1 MSRPQLLA
9 CLLLTLTCCTV
20 AQGEPTTLTRYD
32 YQHMARDIPFR
43 TCTVDAGDHAGVGQV
58 ITVPPDA
65 KDVCG
70 VRFKVSKAGHPGPLL
85 YKLGTTPGGAEIA
98 AGAVPSEEIIAL
110 YDLFYGGDFTPQA
123 VKSGE
128 KLYLTLRAE
137 RGNYPDDYYLAYG
150 PRDGEGIP
158 EKACGTAIAPK
169 GHEAFPLSYCLLTSV
184 GPGDP
189 PGVEERFEFVRRIT
203 RPPYAD
209 ATLLRD
215 PKRKAGPDE
224 VAIDSEWSIIG
235 PPEGNAVIDT
245 AIGDLQTYFDRAMGI
260 KLPVRRRKTI
270 ADASRQ
276 EKTIVVGDV
285 TTLSDQAEGLKGSE
299 SYRVVVKPDRIILC
313 GADDRGAM
321 RAIYH
326 LEDVT
331 GFAEGP
337 FVKRGSVTKKC
348 LFSPRLTQR
357 IGPSNSFL
365 TEFSQPNI
373 YTDGFLSTIS
383 HQGFNAVY
391 AYANLEEFTHDSEFF
406 PELNNALAPRK
417 YGDDAV
423 FPEVKDEKATDRRY
437 RRLRDLVSRGK
448 KYGIDVYLYYATNYH
463 HSVPKSLYEKYPDC
477 QGYSW
482 GNSMCTSNPRVQ
494 EYFAETTR
502 HIFQRVP
509 GLKGLVLIFDSEGF
523 FSCARSRSRC
533 PRCKDRLPEDIVT
546 EYITTINK
554 AMKQVDP
561 RTELIAWSYY
571 TGHPAWVVRGI
582 PKLPKDVT
590 FQPGFAK
597 GSIVERGGVRHVAG
611 DYIISEIGPPK
622 HFVEHAEV
630 AIASGLKLSAKTSH
644 SYANE
649 FVNVPYIPVP
659 QQFHRR
665 IAAMREYPISA
676 FLANWT
682 HHGYSPNLNAEMLKW
697 YYWNNEPEIDRL
709 LLNLA
714 SRQFGAEAAPGF
726 VEAWSHFSKAI
737 TYYPY
742 SDGVARYPGPIQV
755 GPGQPL
761 YLDRSVRGAG
771 GVRSW
776 QNDLKWTK
784 PWGPDIVL
792 KYFGLL
798 QSEWQ
803 RGLDV
808 MEKAMAEVP
817 PNKQQAARREHGI
830 AKSILCCVRSCM
842 NVVRFLQARNQLY
855 AEADKVKRDEIL
867 KAMREIAE
875 TELANAREA
884 LVLCQF
890 DSRIGYASGGARV
903 GGLYTPAL
911 IRWKIDQ
918 VEEMIRDEMPRFA
931 ATYQPPPSVKPQI
944 DSEAFAKMFDVAA
957 VGGATCTI
965 KDGRLSMRS
974 PSPAGGINLNYR
986 ERLRAP
992 RTFEV
997 TVDTAGMSET
1007 GLIGFLDGPLT
1018 PTLNTEVHKHL
1029 LSHFVVRNDH
1039 WYVNGEPDKPFVVR
1053 GKYYP
1058 GIHTFTIVL
1067 KEDVIDFHVD
1077 GRQVGRIPNCK
1088 SPKRSFHISADPYT
1102 SHYGGRLDVLKID
1115 TGSSS

>member
-1 MSRPQLLA
+1 MKVTPTVNRKQML
-9 CLLLTLTCCTV
+9 CYFVLTLLCCGHV
-20 AQGEPTTLTRYD
+20 LGGPTTIIRYD
-32 YQHMARDIPFR
+32 YQHMARNCPFR
-43 TCTVDAGDHAGVGQV
+43 MCPVDAGDYAGVGQV
-58 ITVPPDA
+58 ITVPPGA

-70 VRFKVSKAGHPGPLL
+70 VRFKVSKAGCPGPLL
-85 YKLGTTPGGAEIA
+85 YTLGTTQGGAEIA
-98 AGAVPSEEIIAL
+98 RGTVAAEDVIAL
-110 YDLFYGGDFTPQA
+110 YDLFHGGDFKPQS
-123 VKSGE
+123 VKPGE

-137 RGNYPDDYYLAYG
+137 RGTYPDDYYLAYG
-150 PRDGEGIP
+150 PRDGEGMP
-158 EKACGTAIAPK
+158 EKARGAAIAPK
-169 GHEAFPLSYCLLTSV
+169 GREAFPLSYCLLTSV

-203 RPPYAD
+203 APPYAH
-209 ATLLRD
+209 ATMLRD

-224 VAIDSEWSIIG
+224 VAIDSDWSIIG

-245 AIGDLQTYFDRAMGI
+245 AVADLQMYLDRVMGI
-260 KLPVRRRKTI
+260 KLSVDRWQTN

-276 EKTIVVGDV
+276 EKVIVVGDV
-285 TTLSDQAEGLKGSE
+285 TTLPDQAEGISGPE
-299 SYRVVVKPDRIILC
+299 SYRITVKPGRIILC

-326 LEDVT
+326 LEDVV

-337 FVKRGSVTKKC
+337 FVKKGTVSRKC

-357 IGPSNSFL
+357 IGPANTFL

-383 HQGFNAVY
+383 HQGFNAIQ
-391 AYANLEEFTHDSEFF
+391 AYANLEEFTHDSELF
-406 PELNNALAPRK
+406 PELNNSQTPRRYGAPQ
-417 YGDDAV
+417 AV
-423 FPEVKDEKATDRRY
+423 FPEVYDKDTVNRRY
-437 RRLRDLVSRGK
+437 RRLRDLVGRAK
-448 KYGIDVYLYYATNYH
+448 RFGIDVYLYYATNYH
-463 HSVPKSLYEKYPDC
+463 HHVQKSFYEKHPDC

-494 EYFAETTR
+494 EYFAETTQ

-509 GLKGLVLIFDSEGF
+509 GLKGLVVIFDSEGF
-523 FSCARSRSRC
+523 FSCARHRSRC
-533 PRCKDRLPEDIVT
+533 PRCKSRLPEDIVT

-561 RTELIAWSYY
+561 NTELIAWSYY
-571 TGHPAWVVRGI
+571 TGHPEWVVRGI

-682 HHGYSPNLNAEMLKW
+682 HHGYSPNPNAEMLKW
-697 YYWNNEPEIDRL
+697 YYWDNEPEIDQL

-714 SRQFGAEAAPGF
+714 SREFGAEAAPGF

-742 SDGVARYPGPIQV
+742 SDGVGRYPGPIQV
-755 GPGQPL
+755 GPAQPL
-761 YLDRSVRGAG
+761 YLDRSIPGAG
-771 GVRSW
+771 AVRSW
-776 QNDLKWTK
+776 QNNLKWTR
-784 PWGPDIVL
+784 PWGPDVVL
-792 KYFGLL
+792 EYFGLL

-808 MEKAMAEVP
+808 MELTMAEVP
-817 PNKQQAARREHGI
+817 PHKQQAARREHGI
-830 AKSILCCVRSCM
+830 AKSILCCVRSCR
-842 NVVRFLQARNQLY
+842 NVVRFLFAREKLY
-855 AEADKVKRDEIL
+855 VEADKAERDKIL
-867 KAMREIAE
+867 ARMRTIAE
-875 TELANAREA
+875 AELINAREA
-884 LVLCQF
+884 LVLCQS

-911 IRWKIDQ
+911 IRWKIGQ
-918 VEEMIRDEMPRFA
+918 VEQMIRARL
-931 ATYQPPPSVKPQI
+931 T
-944 DSEAFAKMFDVAA
+944 DV
-957 VGGATCTI
+957 
-965 KDGRLSMRS
+965 
-974 PSPAGGINLNYR
+974 
-986 ERLRAP
+986 
-992 RTFEV
+992 
-997 TVDTAGMSET
+997 
-1007 GLIGFLDGPLT
+1007 
-1018 PTLNTEVHKHL
+1018 
-1029 LSHFVVRNDH
+1029 ND
-1039 WYVNGEPDKPFVVR
+1039 
-1053 GKYYP
+1053 
-1058 GIHTFTIVL
+1058 
-1067 KEDVIDFHVD
+1067 
-1077 GRQVGRIPNCK
+1077 
-1088 SPKRSFHISADPYT
+1088 
-1102 SHYGGRLDVLKID
+1102 
-1115 TGSSS
+1115 